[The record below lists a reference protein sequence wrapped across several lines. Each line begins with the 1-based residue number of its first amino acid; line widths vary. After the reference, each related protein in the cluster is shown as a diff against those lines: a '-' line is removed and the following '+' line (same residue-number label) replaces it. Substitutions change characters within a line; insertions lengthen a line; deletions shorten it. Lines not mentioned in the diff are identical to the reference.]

1 MNFPREIESA
11 MTDAEAEK
19 LQELARNGVVL
30 EIGAWYGFSTIVMA
44 RVAKMVH
51 SVDWHLGDSFTGH
64 PDGGTFQQFRENL
77 ERHKVASRVVIHLGD
92 SGYILPML
100 RPRSFDLVFV
110 DGQHSHAAV
119 RYDGVEARQLVKL
132 GGIVAFHDYGRF
144 GVKYGVDEIG
154 LPFELVETLA
164 VMMVG

>member
-1 MNFPREIESA
+1 

-19 LQELARNGVVL
+19 LQDLAADKVVL

-44 RVAKMVH
+44 RVAKVVH
-51 SVDWHLGDSFTGH
+51 SVDWHLGDSFSGR
-64 PDGGTFQQFRENL
+64 PDGGTFRQFQENL
-77 ERHKVASRVVIHLGD
+77 ERHKVSSRVVVHLGD
-92 SGYILPML
+92 SRYILPML

-119 RYDGVEARQLVKL
+119 RYDGVEARHLVKL
-132 GGIVAFHDYGRF
+132 GGVVAFHDYGRF

-154 LPFELVETLA
+154 LPFELVGTLA
-164 VMMVG
+164 VMKVG